1 MSIFTRGNLYLGV
14 WISDDLSWSRH
25 IESICSKSRRSLGC
39 IFRTFS
45 PHCDPAAV
53 LSLYKS
59 QVLPVLE
66 YACVVWDPHLKK
78 DQLLLEA
85 VQLFATRLSSR
96 QWSAKSDIL
105 NQYFNL
111 PSLLDRSKYFKLLFT
126 YKFVFSHL
134 YCPSGFFSLCVNR
147 NLRVSL

>member
-1 MSIFTRGNLYLGV
+1 MLISRSRSRPCNFTPLFLNGSKLERVSHFKYLGV
-14 WISDDLSWSRH
+14 RISDDLSWSKH
-25 IESICSKSRRSLGC
+25 FESICSKSRRSLGY

-59 QVLPVLE
+59 QVLLVLE
-66 YACVVWDPHLKK
+66 YTCVVWDPHLKK
-78 DQLLLEA
+78 DQLLES

-96 QWSAKSDIL
+96 QWFAKSDTL

-111 PSLLDRSKYFKLLFT
+111 PSLLDRHKYFKLLFT
-126 YKFVFSHL
+126 
-134 YCPSGFFSLCVNR
+134 
-147 NLRVSL
+147 

>member
-78 DQLLLEA
+78 GQLLES
-85 VQLFATRLSSR
+85 VQLFATRLSFQ

-111 PSLLDRSKYFKLLFT
+111 PSLLDRRKYFKLLFT
-126 YKFVFSHL
+126 YKFVFGHL
-134 YCPSGFFSLCVNR
+134 YCPSGFLVCV
-147 NLRVSL
+147 